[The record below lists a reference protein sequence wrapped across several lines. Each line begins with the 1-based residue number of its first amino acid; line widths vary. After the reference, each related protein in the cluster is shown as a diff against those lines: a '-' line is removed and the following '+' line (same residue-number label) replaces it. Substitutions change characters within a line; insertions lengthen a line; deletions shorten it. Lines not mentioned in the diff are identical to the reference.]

1 MKTVQG
7 IVAAMSVSALAGCT
21 GLPASQQ
28 SYVDPAFT
36 AGTTAYLAGDMAT
49 KTATIVAP
57 SKTQL
62 VIAPTNKA
70 QAPMGAL
77 VVAAFRKKGY
87 AVQELTPPPPGKPAE
102 PPKGVKLR
110 YELTADESMILTR
123 IELPR
128 NMLTRGYAYR
138 DDTSLGA
145 TGPWSNMELGQ

>member
-7 IVAAMSVSALAGCT
+7 IVAAMSVSGLAGCT

-28 SYVDPAFT
+28 SYIDPTFT
-36 AGTTAYLAGDMAT
+36 AGATEYLAGDMAT
-49 KTATIVAP
+49 KTANIVAP

-70 QAPMGAL
+70 QAAMGEL
-77 VVAAFRKKGY
+77 VVTAFRKKGY
-87 AVQELTPPPPGKPAE
+87 AVQELSAPPPEKPAE

-123 IELPR
+123 IELPS
-128 NMLTRGYAYR
+128 NMLTRGYTYR
-138 DDTSLGA
+138 DDTSLGP
-145 TGPWSNMELGQ
+145 TGPWSNMDLRQ

>member
-7 IVAAMSVSALAGCT
+7 IVAAMSVSALAGCA

-36 AGTTAYLAGDMAT
+36 APATEYLAGDMAT

-62 VIAPTNKA
+62 VIAPTNKE
-70 QAPMGAL
+70 QAAMGAL

-87 AVQELTPPPPGKPAE
+87 AAQELTSSTPGRE
-102 PPKGVKLR
+102 R
-110 YELTADESMILTR
+110 R
-123 IELPR
+123 
-128 NMLTRGYAYR
+128 RG
-138 DDTSLGA
+138 T
-145 TGPWSNMELGQ
+145 T